1 MGIMNRF
8 INDIFEK
15 LAWEAL
21 RPARYKKKPTITSWE
36 IQTIVRLVLPGELAK
51 HVVSEGTKAVT
62 KFASF

>member
-15 LAWEAL
+15 LAWEASRL
-21 RPARYKKKPTITSWE
+21 ASYKKKPTITSWE

-51 HVVSEGTKAVT
+51 HVVSKGNKAVT